1 MNVNMT
7 VKEACELL
15 RCNGVEL
22 AEKLGVKPPAVY
34 QWKKGLPLARIY
46 QVLDL
51 AKGKK
56 PIKADK
62 QKQAA

>member
-22 AEKLGVKPPAVY
+22 AEKLGVTPPAVY
-34 QWKKGLPLARIY
+34 QWKKVPLARIY
-46 QVLDL
+46 QILDL
-51 AKGKK
+51 AQGKE
-56 PIKADK
+56 PIGRK